1 MLISERYGG
10 MDIGERKVIDSR
22 TESSMASSWREYL
35 CVERLGDEEFELT
48 VRGYGYLGE
57 VADYADEDRDFEL
70 PEEIDGQY
78 VAGVEDGEFIVGGD
92 LVIQSE
98 DDGSVRFSN
107 SSQIEVTE
115 WLEQVKGL
123 FHIRSETVQF

>member
-48 VRGYGYLGE
+48 HIIH
-57 VADYADEDRDFEL
+57 DRDQL
-70 PEEIDGQY
+70 
-78 VAGVEDGEFIVGGD
+78 
-92 LVIQSE
+92 
-98 DDGSVRFSN
+98 
-107 SSQIEVTE
+107 
-115 WLEQVKGL
+115 
-123 FHIRSETVQF
+123 